1 MAHFF
6 VNNFAQSDGS
16 HEVHAVGCKRMP
28 ADKRYLGNFYNIA
41 EAVME
46 ARKDFW
52 QSSCCDRCAG
62 FSFAD
67 EDTAHVVQLTLPIGS

>member
-1 MAHFF
+1 
-6 VNNFAQSDGS
+6 
-16 HEVHAVGCKRMP
+16 MP

-67 EDTAHVVQLTLPIGS
+67 EDTAHVVQLTLPIGP

>member
-1 MAHFF
+1 MAHYF
-6 VNNFAQSDGS
+6 VNNAPTVNGS
-16 HEVHAVGCKRMP
+16 HEVHHVGCVRMP
-28 ADKRYLGNFYNIA
+28 VDKRFLGNFKDPR
-41 EAVME
+41 EALME